1 MLGCELWMNNFD
13 IMLGLVRE
21 CINDL
26 WECIL

>member
-13 IMLGLVRE
+13 IMLALVRE

-26 WECIL
+26 WEWY